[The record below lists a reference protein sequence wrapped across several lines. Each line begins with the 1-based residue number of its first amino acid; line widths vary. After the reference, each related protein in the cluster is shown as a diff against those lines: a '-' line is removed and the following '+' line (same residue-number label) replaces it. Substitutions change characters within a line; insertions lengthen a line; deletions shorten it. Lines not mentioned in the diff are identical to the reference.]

1 MKKVWIAIAGV
12 IAALA
17 AVLLVISLASPK
29 ETIESGDEDSSYP
42 YSYEKTKDGLLI
54 HVTGEFPEDSRWS
67 IAGSSGTVTASEKKQ
82 NAKKADFLITPIG
95 VGSGSVRLGLER
107 DADGLSEQIYQI
119 TVELAVATDHEISV
133 LRNYH
138 SSTGVLAGKTD
149 DDFSYRVASQSDGT
163 IAVLL
168 ECAQEAEWSIEQDGE
183 AVDVSYHN
191 LFDGKYRFDI
201 RYRSLGQSTL
211 YLCRSGSTQAFTLHV
226 TTTLDEQVQ
235 FISSAIVEHV
245 YTEHMTQ
252 TELFDGFFGT
262 FTLPSDAGKETR
274 SMEEWVSRA
283 DNVTRLRVGC
293 IRFSRDGADWALY
306 LAKEGSTDDFV
317 AGCAKISL
325 EQSTLSVNEIS
336 VNNYLYEGGGAAAWT
351 DAQGRRCMLKAEN
364 VTMEQL
370 AEAAKEM
377 IGVMTI
383 G

>member
-17 AVLLVISLASPK
+17 IVLLIISLASPK
-29 ETIESGDEDSSYP
+29 ETIESGDEDSSYQ

-54 HVTGEFPEDSRWS
+54 HITGEFPEASRWS
-67 IAGSSGTVTASEKKQ
+67 IGGSSGTVTASEKKQ

-95 VGSGSVRLGLER
+95 VGSGSVRFSLER
-107 DADGLSEQIYQI
+107 DADGLSEQLYQI
-119 TVELAVATDHEISV
+119 TVELAVAADHQISV

-138 SSTGVLAGKTD
+138 SATGVLAGQTG

-168 ECAQEAEWSIEQDGE
+168 ECAQETEWSIEQDGE
-183 AVDVSYHN
+183 AVDVSYHD
-191 LFDGKYRFDI
+191 LFDGRYRFDI

-211 YLCRSGSTQAFTLHV
+211 YLCRSGSTQAFALRV

-235 FISSAIVEHV
+235 FISSEIVEHV

-262 FTLPSDAGKETR
+262 FALPSDTGKETR

-293 IRFSRDGADWALY
+293 VRFSRDGADWALY

-317 AGCAKISL
+317 AGCAKNNL
-325 EQSTLSVNEIS
+325 EQSTVSVGDIS
-336 VNNYLYEGGGAAAWT
+336 VSSYLYEGGGAAAWT
-351 DAQGRRCMLKAEN
+351 DAQGRHCMLKAEN

-370 AEAAKEM
+370 TEAAKEM
-377 IGVMTI
+377 IGVMDI